1 MILDTLSHW
10 HQYQMD
16 VLPGL
21 SSAFT
26 WLEETDLQQIKPGRY
41 PIDGDHIFALVSDYQ
56 TKDGDEGK
64 WEAHEVY
71 ADLQYVVQGS
81 ELLGYAP
88 LREME
93 VIKPYDEENDYALF
107 DGPGEF
113 VHFAEGMFAI
123 LMPQDAHMPGI
134 AFETP
139 EPVRKVVIKI
149 RIGYRTPLVMATGN
163 AHKLEEARQIL
174 GKHAFVTS
182 MTQAGFSGTLEENET
197 TLEGNAYQKALQVYE
212 ALGVDCFADDTG
224 LEVEALDGKPGVYS
238 ARFAGPNATYADNCK
253 KLLADLDGVTNRRA
267 TFKTVICYLEK
278 GRPIMAE
285 GEIHGTILEAPRGE
299 GGFGYDALFQPDGM
313 DKTFA
318 EMSAEEKNAI
328 SHRRLALDTLAIYL
342 QGDLGLEE
350 VFDEDDLNAEE

>member
-10 HQYQMD
+10 HHYQMD
-16 VLPGL
+16 ILPGL
-21 SSAFT
+21 SEAFT
-26 WLEETDLQQIKPGRY
+26 WLEETDLHQIKPGRY

-64 WEAHEVY
+64 WEAHEQY
-71 ADLQYVVQGS
+71 ADLQYVVHGS
-81 ELLGYAP
+81 ELFGYAP

-113 VHFAEGMFAI
+113 VHFNEGMFAI

-134 AFETP
+134 AFEEP

-163 AHKLEEARQIL
+163 AHKYEEARQIL
-174 GKHAFVTS
+174 GQHAFITS
-182 MTQAGFSGTLEENET
+182 MSKAGFTGVLEENES

-224 LEVEALDGKPGVYS
+224 LEVEALDGKPGVHS
-238 ARFAGPNATYADNCK
+238 ARFAGPDASYEDNCK
-253 KLLADLDGVTNRRA
+253 KLLDALKGESNRKA
-267 TFKTVICYLEK
+267 TFKTVICFMEK

-285 GEIHGTILEAPRGE
+285 GEVHGTILTAPRGE
-299 GGFGYDALFQPDGM
+299 GGFGYDALFLPDGS

-318 EMSAEEKNAI
+318 EMSSEEKNAR
-328 SHRRLALDTLAIYL
+328 SHRRLAMDALASYL
-342 QGDLGLEE
+342 KGDMGFDDAFEDGELNSEE
-350 VFDEDDLNAEE
+350 